1 MNKTSDQTADMPTKQ
16 VLEQVELQ
24 RQHFELTARTFGL
37 QIAFSSFSNALGQ
50 VAGHPLDTVRVS
62 FSSVA

>member
-1 MNKTSDQTADMPTKQ
+1 MPTKQ

-37 QIAFSSFSNALGQ
+37 QIAFASFSNALGQ